1 MDYCNTDIFWEP
13 KSGYLR
19 RINIDHVTRVIYTV
33 VYQAFFT
40 ELGRLR
46 FLLNRI
52 RYWSK
57 MSNLNFWKC
66 ENLRLC
72 LCNTVCYTVCIDL
85 WLKNGSV
92 RGWIT
97 KRKNIYINESLF
109 LLLILN
115 RAESEWESTG
125 VVLTDSGWLLSRFAN
140 TNKVVI
146 CNTLCKFLM
155 FLCEI
160 IKIFFHKS

>member
-1 MDYCNTDIFWEP
+1 MCI
-13 KSGYLR
+13 KL
-19 RINIDHVTRVIYTV
+19 
-33 VYQAFFT
+33 FFT

-140 TNKVVI
+140 TNKMNRALSFKSETI
-146 CNTLCKFLM
+146 EFGRKFQ
-155 FLCEI
+155 EI
-160 IKIFFHKS
+160 EHFNAL